1 MNGLDFPAV
10 SPVIFTIGPLA
21 IRWYSMAYLFGILI
35 GWFLLTR
42 NVRKNALALTKEN
55 IEDLVFYITLGVI
68 LGGRLGY
75 VLFYGQET
83 YLRHPLQIFAVWHGG
98 MSFHGGIAGV
108 ILALWYFSRKIKYPF
123 LGLTDLVVLYAPIGI
138 FLGRLANF
146 VNDELWGRPADVP
159 WAVKFPNGSY
169 VPRHPSQLY
178 EALTEGLLMFLI
190 LNWLWRYKSV
200 RSRTGTVSAVF
211 AILYAVFRMSMEQ
224 FRQPDA
230 QLGFFFGHVTMG
242 QMLSLPLLI
251 AGLAVLWAKLRP
263 SRSRSA

>member
-21 IRWYSMAYLFGILI
+21 VRWYSMAYLFGILI

-98 MSFHGGIAGV
+98 MSFHGGYSGIVVFFAQNQISVFGADRFGGSV
-108 ILALWYFSRKIKYPF
+108 CADRHFSRTA
-123 LGLTDLVVLYAPIGI
+123 G
-138 FLGRLANF
+138 
-146 VNDELWGRPADVP
+146 
-159 WAVKFPNGSY
+159 
-169 VPRHPSQLY
+169 QLC
-178 EALTEGLLMFLI
+178 
-190 LNWLWRYKSV
+190 
-200 RSRTGTVSAVF
+200 
-211 AILYAVFRMSMEQ
+211 Q
-224 FRQPDA
+224 
-230 QLGFFFGHVTMG
+230 
-242 QMLSLPLLI
+242 
-251 AGLAVLWAKLRP
+251 
-263 SRSRSA
+263 